1 LLYFFGFFWVAIMN
15 TDQLKGSRETLQHL
29 EVYTAQITQT
39 DNANAYHFQIKK
51 AINRQTNGFE
61 LI

>member
-1 LLYFFGFFWVAIMN
+1 MAIMN

-29 EVYTAQITQT
+29 EVYAAQITQT
-39 DNANAYHFQIKK
+39 YNANAYHFQIKK
-51 AINRQTNGFE
+51 AINRQTNGFK